1 MTSQTLTIGARLR
14 AATTLTAI
22 AACLAVGTLGTARA
36 DEPSMKVSYQD
47 LNLSTEQGSQALY
60 ARIAAAARAVCTAE
74 DIRDLRARPAVETC
88 REQAI
93 ARAVHN
99 VDSPRLAALYAA
111 HLQRG

>member
-14 AATTLTAI
+14 AAPMLTVI
-22 AACLAVGTLGTARA
+22 AACLAIGTLGTARA
-36 DEPSMKVSYQD
+36 AEPSVKVSYQD

-60 ARIAAAARAVCTAE
+60 ARIASAARAVCAAE
-74 DIRDLRARPAVETC
+74 DIRDLRARPAIEAC

-93 ARAVHN
+93 ARAVHS